1 MLHGIDTDYICV
13 RIVIILLVCDLT
25 WLYLADDSFKVLI
38 RIGPS
43 ISKNIIKFI
52 YGDKWKK
59 KDRFLESY

>member
-1 MLHGIDTDYICV
+1 MLHGIDTDYICI

-25 WLYLADDSFKVLI
+25 WLYLADDSFIVLI

-43 ISKNIIKFI
+43 ISKNII
-52 YGDKWKK
+52 DKWKK